1 MLSYEVQEAGTGAN
15 LDVTDFEV
23 TVTFDAPYDS
33 YNYSYTTSA
42 WADGQLPYAAPPSY
56 YRASTSIIAAGPVV
70 ETSTSLDFS
79 NDRYWQM
86 RAENPTGPFM
96 DYTFEI
102 VSADATVAD
111 DAGSDPR
118 SPIPAFIRAYTFP
131 ILCCAG
137 GGGILSIAVVVL
149 LGISAWKKRT
159 TTPTRINP
167 AGAVPPVSPSQRG
180 IPDVELST
188 DTTPTILARPAKHQ
202 IPSVPLPVQNTGRQ
216 LAPVEQPAMINP
228 GKWQCACG
236 RMNAGQFCPACGR
249 EKPAPVA
256 VQKSAPAQPIVCKQC
271 GGVLSIGVRFCRNCG
286 TEVMR

>member
-1 MLSYEVQEAGTGAN
+1 
-15 LDVTDFEV
+15 
-23 TVTFDAPYDS
+23 
-33 YNYSYTTSA
+33 
-42 WADGQLPYAAPPSY
+42 
-56 YRASTSIIAAGPVV
+56 
-70 ETSTSLDFS
+70 
-79 NDRYWQM
+79 
-86 RAENPTGPFM
+86 M